1 MLNVRMPTSLKT
13 QIAAAAAEEH
23 TSVSDY
29 VRRLL
34 EWHFAD
40 LTTPHAPPPDAA
52 VSTAIAHRVQ
62 ALSDTPTVDL
72 TDLTYTLTL
81 GPVADMARQLQAR
94 GLTAEPEALVDD
106 GVEWDEGSGGFTVD
120 REPAQSAAW

>member
-34 EWHFAD
+34 EWHFA
-40 LTTPHAPPPDAA
+40 
-52 VSTAIAHRVQ
+52 
-62 ALSDTPTVDL
+62 DL